1 MTIREL
7 FAGREKLLAFC
18 KKNKWILL
26 TGALGLLLL
35 CLPVGGKTETPPVI
49 AETEEEVF
57 SAEAFEQRL
66 ETILSEIDGAGRVR
80 VMLTLGS
87 STETVY
93 ASDVTEHN
101 RTRGDESERQLEESI
116 VFSAQSG
123 STAAVERV
131 RIYPKFSG
139 AIVVCD
145 GADKASVKLMVI
157 SAVSAATGLSSEKI
171 SVLPGK

>member
-1 MTIREL
+1 MTVRDL

-35 CLPVGGKTETPPVI
+35 CLPTGGERATPPVI

-66 ETILSEIDGAGRVR
+66 EAILSEIDGAGRVR

-87 STETVY
+87 GTETVY
-93 ASDVTEHN
+93 ATDRTEHE
-101 RTRGDESERQLEESI
+101 RIRESETEHELEESI
-116 VFSAQSG
+116 VFNAQSG
-123 STAAVERV
+123 STTAVERV
-131 RIYPKFSG
+131 HIYPKFAG
-139 AIVVCD
+139 AVVVCD

-171 SVLPGK
+171 SVLPRK